1 MGIWFVGGAFEDGEG
16 VLRGSRDA
24 VQGIPVAEAAPKP
37 CHSIVKPRKKPFCGI
52 EIARWRPIG
61 KAMNG
66 ILFNTVSNKA
76 RTQSR
81 TLQHIEDS
89 DRRQEEIAL
98 FEGGGR
104 HRLKGQTE
112 GTPIL
117 VEIAPHRHEGRKK
130 WKALRSR
137 FHNGLQNGMR
147 GMVHRDETRI
157 GLRGGRDIGKSE
169 VEPPVLGIGFPF
181 QMLAKPNRCG
191 APRRQDRGWPNAP
204 VLRRCRFGRSMV
216 RV

>member
-1 MGIWFVGGAFEDGEG
+1 MWFVGGAFEDGEG
-16 VLRGSRDA
+16 VLRGSRDED
-24 VQGIPVAEAAPKP
+24 QGIPVAEAAPKP

-52 EIARWRPIG
+52 EIARWGAIG
-61 KAMNG
+61 KAMYG
-66 ILFNTVSNKA
+66 ILFNTVSNEA
-76 RTQSR
+76 RTQPR

-104 HRLKGQTE
+104 HSLKGQAK
-112 GTPIL
+112 GAPIL
-117 VEIAPHRHEGRKK
+117 VEIAPHRREGRKK
-130 WKALRSR
+130 RKALRSR
-137 FHNGLQNGMR
+137 FYNGLQNLMR

-181 QMLAKPNRCG
+181 QMLAEPNRCG
-191 APRRQDRGWPNAP
+191 APRRQNRGRPNAP
-204 VLRRCRFGRSMV
+204 VLRRCRFSWSMA